1 MNNKRAIRMRK
12 IIVGVI
18 LTIFIFLPLLGQQTS
33 IIPSRSL
40 IVEGAYNPN
49 VAEALKIMPMPD
61 KMSVT
66 TPKEPVKY
74 ILEDKFYTNYS
85 RDYME
90 AFVGMTNSAYKYRSV
105 TRLGYG
111 LNNNI
116 DGLLDYNLELS
127 EIDNLKIEA
136 HIQGWNA
143 ELAENW
149 RSKFFNSNLGLFYS
163 HKFYPFK
170 FELDS
175 RFCYE
180 NFNYMKGK
188 MADSLVVGT
197 LDNIQNIIAGSV
209 NAKIVSITGQRLKY
223 SLSTGWYGLSR
234 GNISGKNI
242 KNRENLFRLNGF
254 LSFAYG
260 EGELGF
266 SYSQKMSYYDWNTWM
281 NSVEY
286 KNNSFYHISPFIT
299 FQRDLFTSKAGL
311 NLAVFRGKTDKIIV
325 SPNLSLFYRE
335 SDRLSVFGQISG
347 RVIDNEIRE
356 LNAISPYWGEY
367 IQIEDGY
374 SIADISIGM
383 TYNLSSFASISFKGG
398 VEYLWNE
405 IFQTVSDSIYVNSL
419 FTQKNANVLYG
430 EFSSLVSAG
439 GVFDLNMFIGAYKR
453 YSENNEE
460 FFSYKPCLDVNAKAR
475 GKIFSTLFAKAS
487 FNYILFTKSS
497 LLRVPS
503 ITNLSFGLD
512 YAYKENLGFF
522 LNFDNLMNCRYSY
535 YAGYIDQRITCLA
548 GAIYRF

>member
-1 MNNKRAIRMRK
+1 MRR

-18 LTIFIFLPLLGQQTS
+18 LTIFIFLPLLGQQTN

-74 ILEDKFYTNYS
+74 ILEDKLYTNYS

-90 AFVGMTNSAYKYRSV
+90 AFVGMTSNAYKYRGV

-116 DGLLDYNLELS
+116 DGLLDYNLKLS
-127 EIDNLKIEA
+127 EIDKLKIEA
-136 HIQGWNA
+136 QIQGWNA

-149 RSKFFNSNLGLFYS
+149 RSKFFNSKSGLFYS

-209 NAKIVSITGQRLKY
+209 NAKIVSTTGQRLKY

-299 FQRDLFTSKAGL
+299 FQRDLLTSKAGL
-311 NLAVFRGKTDKIIV
+311 NLAVFRGKTDKIVV
-325 SPNLSLFYRE
+325 SPNLSLLYRE
-335 SDRLSVFGQISG
+335 SDRLSIFGQISG

-383 TYNLSSFASISFKGG
+383 TYNISSFASISFKGG

-419 FTQKNANVLYG
+419 FTQKSANVLYG
-430 EFSSLVSAG
+430 EFSSLVSVG

-453 YSENNEE
+453 YSKYNEDL
-460 FFSYKPCLDVNAKAR
+460 FSYKPCFDLNTKVR

-497 LLRVPS
+497 LLPVPS

-535 YAGYIDQRITCLA
+535 YAGYIDQGITCSA